1 MNAGDTQ
8 SILQRFPKDP
18 MRLTDMLIAVQD
30 AGGYLSEQ
38 ALKET
43 ASYVG
48 VSTAE
53 VRQTSS
59 FYHFLTEHPAGEYAV
74 YVNDSAVARMMG
86 YDAVVKAFEEE
97 AGVAMG
103 GVTED
108 GRIGLHTTADIGM
121 NDQEPAAIINGTMFT
136 RLTPER
142 VKKLVAGMKAGTGVA
157 EMVGERGDGNN
168 AGDLIASEVCNNIR
182 QKGPVI
188 FDDFETGSAVRACLE
203 SKPEEVTE
211 VVKNANL
218 RGRGGAGFP
227 AGMKWEFC
235 RKAEAE
241 KRFVVCNADEGE
253 PGTFKDR
260 VLLTER
266 APMLVEGMTVAA
278 YCAGASEGIIY
289 LRHEYRY
296 LQRHLEDVLAR
307 YREQNLLG
315 DKILGKDFSFDIR
328 IQLGAGA
335 YVCGEESALIESAE
349 GKRGEPRNRPPYP
362 VQVGYRGLPTAV
374 NNVETLCAA
383 ARIVIKGADWFRAL
397 GTAQSVGT
405 KVLSV
410 SGDCANPGI
419 YEVEWGVSLSDM
431 LKLVGG
437 EGAQAVQVGGASGTC
452 VAPAEFGR
460 TLGDNDLA
468 TGGSFIVIGPD
479 RDLLSVVSNFVD
491 FFVDES
497 CGVCVPCRVGNL
509 VLRRKLDKI
518 LSGHG
523 VESDLTDILELG
535 KVMKSTSRCGL
546 GQTAA
551 NPLVT
556 TIRNLRPLY
565 EKRMASGADYD
576 TEFDLAEAVKESC
589 EYAGR
594 TPNL

>member
-1 MNAGDTQ
+1 
-8 SILQRFPKDP
+8 
-18 MRLTDMLIAVQD
+18 
-30 AGGYLSEQ
+30 
-38 ALKET
+38 
-43 ASYVG
+43 
-48 VSTAE
+48 
-53 VRQTSS
+53 
-59 FYHFLTEHPAGEYAV
+59 
-74 YVNDSAVARMMG
+74 
-86 YDAVVKAFEEE
+86 
-97 AGVAMG
+97 
-103 GVTED
+103 
-108 GRIGLHTTADIGM
+108 
-121 NDQEPAAIINGTMFT
+121 
-136 RLTPER
+136 
-142 VKKLVAGMKAGTGVA
+142 
-157 EMVGERGDGNN
+157 
-168 AGDLIASEVCNNIR
+168 
-182 QKGPVI
+182 VI
-188 FDDFETGSAVRACLE
+188 FADFQRGSTVRACLE
-203 SKPEEVTE
+203 STPGELTE
-211 VVKNANL
+211 MMKEANL

-227 AGMKWEFC
+227 AGLKWEFC
-235 RKAEAE
+235 RKANAE
-241 KRFVVCNADEGE
+241 KRYVVCNADEGE

-266 APMLVEGMTVAA
+266 APMLIEGMTTAA
-278 YCAGASEGIIY
+278 YCAGAVEGIIY

-296 LQRHLEDVLAR
+296 LVKHLEDVLAG
-307 YREQNLLG
+307 YRADNLLG
-315 DKILGKDFSFDIR
+315 DTILGSDFSFDIR

-383 ARIVIKGADWFRAL
+383 ARIVLEGATWYRTM

-410 SGDCANPGI
+410 SGDCAHPGI
-419 YEVEWGVSLSDM
+419 YELEWGASINEL

-452 VAPAEFGR
+452 VSPEQFDR

-468 TGGSFIVIGPD
+468 TGGSIIVIGPK

-491 FFVDES
+491 FFTDES

-509 VLRRKLDKI
+509 ILRRKLDKI

-523 VESDLTDILELG
+523 VESDLNDIVDLG
-535 KVMKSTSRCGL
+535 AIMKSSSRCGL

-556 TIRNLRPLY
+556 TIQNFKPLY
-565 EKRMASGADYD
+565 MKRIKSGADYD
-576 TEFDLAEAVKESC
+576 TEFDLASAVKESC

-594 TPNL
+594 TPKL